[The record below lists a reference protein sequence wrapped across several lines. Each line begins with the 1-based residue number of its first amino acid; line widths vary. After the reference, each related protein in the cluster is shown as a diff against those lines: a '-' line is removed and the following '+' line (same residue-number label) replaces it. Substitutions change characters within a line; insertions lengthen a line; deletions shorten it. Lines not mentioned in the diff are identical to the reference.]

1 MRHRNNEVEVFFSP
15 LEKDNVHDLFDWYN
29 VVVVLENIN
38 NFECG
43 STGKLMVEMSFY
55 LSKKLVEE
63 SLSWCSA

>member
-55 LSKKLVEE
+55 LSKKLVEV
-63 SLSWCSA
+63 SFSWCSA